1 MSPLAESPTT
11 AENLLHSTIY
21 TLFGV
26 RYSVFD
32 IRYFLT
38 PNTEHRISNTK
49 PNVGVNIP
57 YTPSGD
63 ANNGRKSVQ
72 EGNGTPAL
80 MRRFISQVE
89 FICFATC

>member
-11 AENLLHSTIY
+11 AEKLLHSTIY

-38 PNTEHRISNTK
+38 PNTEHRTPNTE
-49 PNVGVNIP
+49 PNVALGGV
-57 YTPSGD
+57 
-63 ANNGRKSVQ
+63 AHNGQK
-72 EGNGTPAL
+72 GNPTA
-80 MRRFISQVE
+80 
-89 FICFATC
+89 